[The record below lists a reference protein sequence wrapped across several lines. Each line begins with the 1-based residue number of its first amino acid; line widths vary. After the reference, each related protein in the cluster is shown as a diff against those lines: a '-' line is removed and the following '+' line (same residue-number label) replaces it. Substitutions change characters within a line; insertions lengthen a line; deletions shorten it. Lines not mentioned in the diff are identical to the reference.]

1 MAAAPWNFAITVT
14 SRSEPSRH
22 LVGAFAERAELGQL
36 TSGFRDIGALALEV
50 IVDGAAQ
57 ARIGDE
63 VSGVGG
69 PWQVAAC
76 DLVLALCARLDIRQ
90 AAFDGEV
97 DRLIVADLEMQEGMM
112 LYRTPVAAEQRVRSD
127 EVDRARDPAIV
138 AARHHQ
144 QHVIAHGLA
153 DLRKEFPR
161 QIRPAP
167 FA

>member
-1 MAAAPWNFAITVT
+1 MAAAPWNFALTVT
-14 SRSEPSRH
+14 SRSEPSRR

-36 TSGFRDIGALALEV
+36 PSGFRNIGALALEV

-57 ARIGDE
+57 ARISDE

-69 PWQVAAC
+69 PRQVAAC
-76 DLVLALCARLDIRQ
+76 DLVLALRAGFDIRQ
-90 AAFDGEV
+90 TAFDGEV
-97 DRLIVADLEMQEGMM
+97 DRLVIADLEMQEGMM
-112 LYRTPVAAEQRVRSD
+112 LDRTPVAAEQRVRAD

-138 AARHHQ
+138 ATGHHQ
-144 QHVIAHGLA
+144 EHVLAHGLA
-153 DLRKEFPR
+153 DQRKEFPR